1 MKAEI
6 YKQLLE
12 KYSCK
17 DELRE
22 KFKNPFVYDG
32 KCIATNTVSLIT
44 TPFVEGIKENEDA
57 YKSVARILHKSE
69 KPILTIN
76 VSEFLEKIKQIPLE
90 DGFDIVKE
98 EVKCDACNGYGSVDY
113 EFCYDGETFTE
124 ELDCPVCDGTR
135 LVTKNVENPNGK
147 KILKRT
153 EVIEIS
159 NRWFCAARISEI
171 LELIDIFQPT
181 EIIVREVS
189 DGVNTLNIPL
199 EFDFGDVQLLQMP
212 YLQSD
217 SQKPIFSI

>member
-1 MKAEI
+1 MKTEI

-44 TPFVEGIKENEDA
+44 TPMIEGVEENEPA
-57 YKSVARILHKSE
+57 YKSCKSILNRIE
-69 KPILTIN
+69 EPILIIN

-90 DGFDIVKE
+90 DGFDLVKKE
-98 EVKCDACNGYGSVDY
+98 ETCKACNGYRSVDY
-113 EFCYDGETFTE
+113 EFDYDGETFTE
-124 ELDCPVCDGTR
+124 ELDCPVCDGKGI
-135 LVTKNVENPNGK
+135 VIMEVEEQNGT
-147 KILKRT
+147 KILNRKD
-153 EVIEIS
+153 VIEICG
-159 NRWFCAARISEI
+159 RWFCGTRITEL
-171 LELIDIFQPT
+171 LELIDIFHT
-181 EIIVREVS
+181 KEIIVREVIQGANK
-189 DGVNTLNIPL
+189 DKNPL
-199 EFDFGDVQLLQMP
+199 EFDFGEVQLLQMP

>member
-12 KYSCK
+12 KYSSK
-17 DELRE
+17 EELRL
-22 KFKNPFVYDG
+22 KFRNPFIYEN
-32 KCIATNTVSLIT
+32 KCMATNTVSLIT
-44 TPFVEGIKENEDA
+44 TPMIEGVEENEPA
-57 YKSVARILHKSE
+57 YKSCKSILNRIE
-69 KPILTIN
+69 EPILIIN

-124 ELDCPVCDGTR
+124 LLDCPVCNGTR
-135 LVTKNVENPNGK
+135 LVTKNVEKPNGE

-217 SQKPIFSI
+217 SQKPIFTI